1 MSVAQRGRYA
11 ASKCGLSGEEAAMDT
26 FQVTLVSFVTA
37 SAVVLAA
44 WFCLI
49 IYRGTLES
57 REDDQLY
64 LADPM
69 LAKAQQEVVG
79 RIERINPVI
88 RSVMVTWILL
98 AAISAGLWIWQGY
111 KSF

>member
-1 MSVAQRGRYA
+1 
-11 ASKCGLSGEEAAMDT
+11 MDT
-26 FQVTLVSFVTA
+26 FGVTLVSFMIA
-37 SAVVLAA
+37 SGVVLAA

-57 REDDQLY
+57 HEDDQLY

-69 LAKAQQEVVG
+69 LAREQQEVVG

-98 AAISAGLWIWQGY
+98 AAVSAGLWIWQAY

>member
-1 MSVAQRGRYA
+1 
-11 ASKCGLSGEEAAMDT
+11 MDT

-37 SAVVLAA
+37 SGVVLAA
-44 WFCLI
+44 WLCLI

>member
-1 MSVAQRGRYA
+1 MGS
-11 ASKCGLSGEEAAMDT
+11 
-26 FQVTLVSFVTA
+26 FQVTLFSFLIA
-37 SAVVLAA
+37 SGVVLAA

-57 REDDQLY
+57 HEDDQLY

-69 LAKAQQEVVG
+69 LEREQQEVVA

-88 RSVMVTWILL
+88 RMVMITWIAL
-98 AAISAGLWIWQGY
+98 AAVSACMWLWQGF

>member
-1 MSVAQRGRYA
+1 
-11 ASKCGLSGEEAAMDT
+11 MDT
-26 FQVTLVSFVTA
+26 FHVTSFSFLIAT
-37 SAVVLAA
+37 AVVLAA

-57 REDDQLY
+57 HEDDQLY

-69 LAKAQQEVVG
+69 LAKAQQEVVA

-88 RSVMVTWILL
+88 RAIMIAWIAL
-98 AAISAGLWIWQGY
+98 AAISASLWIWQGY

>member
-1 MSVAQRGRYA
+1 
-11 ASKCGLSGEEAAMDT
+11 MDT
-26 FQVTLVSFVTA
+26 FHVTVFSFLIA
-37 SAVVLAA
+37 SGVVLAA

-49 IYRGTLES
+49 IYRGTLEAH
-57 REDDQLY
+57 EDDQLY

-69 LAKAQQEVVG
+69 LAKEQQEVVA

-88 RSVMVTWILL
+88 RTVMIAWIAL
-98 AAISAGLWIWQGY
+98 AAVSAGLWLWQGF

>member
-1 MSVAQRGRYA
+1 
-11 ASKCGLSGEEAAMDT
+11 MDT
-26 FQVTLVSFVTA
+26 FHMVLFA
-37 SAVVLAA
+37 FLIACGAVLAA

-49 IYRGTLES
+49 IYRGTLEAH
-57 REDDQLY
+57 EDDQLY

-69 LAKAQQEVVG
+69 LAAEQKQVVA

-88 RSVMVTWILL
+88 RTVMIVWILL
-98 AAISAGLWIWQGY
+98 AVVSAGLWIWQGF

>member
-1 MSVAQRGRYA
+1 
-11 ASKCGLSGEEAAMDT
+11 MDT
-26 FQVTLVSFVTA
+26 LHVTFLAFLIA
-37 SAVVLAA
+37 CGVVLAA

-57 REDDQLY
+57 HEDDQLY

-88 RSVMVTWILL
+88 RSVMITWILL

>member
-1 MSVAQRGRYA
+1 
-11 ASKCGLSGEEAAMDT
+11 MDT
-26 FQVTLVSFVTA
+26 FHVTLFSFLIA
-37 SAVVLAA
+37 SGVVLAA

-57 REDDQLY
+57 REDDQMY

-69 LAKAQQEVVG
+69 LAEEQRAVVA
-79 RIERINPVI
+79 RIERIDPVI
-88 RSVMVTWILL
+88 RTVMIAWIVL
-98 AAISAGLWIWQGY
+98 AAVSAGLWLWQGY

>member
-1 MSVAQRGRYA
+1 
-11 ASKCGLSGEEAAMDT
+11 MDT
-26 FQVTLVSFVTA
+26 FGVTRFAFLIA
-37 SAVVLAA
+37 SGVVLAA

-49 IYRGTLES
+49 IYRGMLES

-69 LAKAQQEVVG
+69 LAAEQREVVA

-88 RSVMVTWILL
+88 RTVMIAWIVL
-98 AAISAGLWIWQGY
+98 AAVSAGLWIWQAY

>member
-1 MSVAQRGRYA
+1 
-11 ASKCGLSGEEAAMDT
+11 MDT
-26 FQVTLVSFVTA
+26 FRVTLVSFMIA
-37 SAVVLAA
+37 SGVVLAA

-57 REDDQLY
+57 HEDDQMY

-69 LAKAQQEVVG
+69 LAREQEEVVG

-88 RSVMVTWILL
+88 RSVMFTWILL
-98 AAISAGLWIWQGY
+98 AAVSAGLWIWEGIS
-111 KSF
+111 SF

>member
-1 MSVAQRGRYA
+1 MDAFHVTSFSFLIA
-11 ASKCGLSGEEAAMDT
+11 CG
-26 FQVTLVSFVTA
+26 
-37 SAVVLAA
+37 VVLAA

-57 REDDQLY
+57 HEDDQLY

-69 LAKAQQEVVG
+69 LAREQQEVVA

-88 RSVMVTWILL
+88 RAVMVAWIAL
-98 AAISAGLWIWQGY
+98 AVVSAGLWLWQGY

>member
-1 MSVAQRGRYA
+1 MDAFHITSFSFLI
-11 ASKCGLSGEEAAMDT
+11 ASG
-26 FQVTLVSFVTA
+26 
-37 SAVVLAA
+37 VVLAA

-57 REDDQLY
+57 HEDDQLY

-69 LAKAQQEVVG
+69 LAKAQQEVVA

-88 RSVMVTWILL
+88 RAVMIAWIVL
-98 AAISAGLWIWQGY
+98 AAVSASLWIWQGY

>member
-1 MSVAQRGRYA
+1 
-11 ASKCGLSGEEAAMDT
+11 MDT
-26 FQVTLVSFVTA
+26 FNVTSFAFLIA
-37 SAVVLAA
+37 SGVVLAA

-64 LADPM
+64 LADPL
-69 LAKAQQEVVG
+69 LAEAQREVVA

-88 RSVMVTWILL
+88 RAVMIAWIVL
-98 AAISAGLWIWQGY
+98 AAVSAGLWIWQGFR
-111 KSF
+111 SF

>member
-1 MSVAQRGRYA
+1 
-11 ASKCGLSGEEAAMDT
+11 MDT
-26 FQVTLVSFVTA
+26 FQVIFFAFLIAFG
-37 SAVVLAA
+37 VVLAA

-57 REDDQLY
+57 HEDDQLY
-64 LADPM
+64 LADPT
-69 LAKAQQEVVG
+69 LAREQQEVVG

-88 RSVMVTWILL
+88 RSVMITWILL
-98 AAISAGLWIWQGY
+98 AVASAGMWLWQAY

>member
-1 MSVAQRGRYA
+1 
-11 ASKCGLSGEEAAMDT
+11 MDT
-26 FQVTLVSFVTA
+26 FHITSFSFLIA
-37 SAVVLAA
+37 SGVALAA

-57 REDDQLY
+57 HEDDQLY

-69 LAKAQQEVVG
+69 LAKAQQEVVA
-79 RIERINPVI
+79 RIERITPVI
-88 RSVMVTWILL
+88 RAVMVAWIVL
-98 AAISAGLWIWQGY
+98 AAVSAGLWIWQGY

>member
-1 MSVAQRGRYA
+1 
-11 ASKCGLSGEEAAMDT
+11 MDT
-26 FQVTLVSFVTA
+26 LYRTSLGFVIA
-37 SAVVLAA
+37 CGVVLAA

-49 IYRGTLES
+49 IYRGTLEAH
-57 REDDQLY
+57 EDDQLY

-69 LAKAQQEVVG
+69 LAQAQREVVA

-88 RSVMVTWILL
+88 RIVMIAWILL
-98 AAISAGLWIWQGY
+98 AAVSAALWIWQGF

>member
-1 MSVAQRGRYA
+1 MDAFHITSFSFLIASGVA
-11 ASKCGLSGEEAAMDT
+11 
-26 FQVTLVSFVTA
+26 
-37 SAVVLAA
+37 LAA

-57 REDDQLY
+57 HEDDQLY

-69 LAKAQQEVVG
+69 LAKAQQEVVA

-88 RSVMVTWILL
+88 RAVMIGWIAL
-98 AAISAGLWIWQGY
+98 AAVSAALWIWQGY

>member
-1 MSVAQRGRYA
+1 MDAFHITSFSFLI
-11 ASKCGLSGEEAAMDT
+11 ASG
-26 FQVTLVSFVTA
+26 
-37 SAVVLAA
+37 VVLAA

-57 REDDQLY
+57 HEDDQLY

-69 LAKAQQEVVG
+69 LAKAQQEVVA

-88 RSVMVTWILL
+88 RAVMVAWIAL
-98 AAISAGLWIWQGY
+98 AAVSAGLWIWQGY

>member
-1 MSVAQRGRYA
+1 
-11 ASKCGLSGEEAAMDT
+11 MDALR
-26 FQVTLVSFVTA
+26 VTLFAFLIA
-37 SAVVLAA
+37 SGVVLAA

-64 LADPM
+64 LADPL
-69 LAKAQQEVVG
+69 LAEEQKAVVA

-88 RSVMVTWILL
+88 RAVMIAWILL
-98 AAISAGLWIWQGY
+98 AVVSAGLWLWQGY